1 MLIDG
6 QENETIDQA
15 VPSHSNCE
23 GRKIADSVKHNRLP
37 CPKIE
42 ANKARGKAVQR
53 WQSSTGIGGAE
64 CKNSKD
70 RHGWNITTYH
80 RPLHCLRARTL
91 SASWVSRSALGN
103 PGRRTYHPVQGC
115 ACCLE
120 SSVSDCRLHK
130 CNLGSRHHGRSAL
143 SRSLVVHSAARHAEF
158 AASSMSVST

>member
-23 GRKIADSVKHNRLP
+23 GRKIADSVKPNQLP

-53 WQSSTGIGGAE
+53 WHREAE

-103 PGRRTYHPVQGC
+103 PGRRTYHPVQGY

-130 CNLGSRHHGRSAL
+130 CNLGSRHHGRSAP

-158 AASSMSVST
+158 AASSMSVSA